1 LIFVPVCRKI
11 KPFHDRR
18 RDFAVKTMQ
27 TVYVLLAAALML
39 AWLVLLVRGPRRVE
53 VPNLAVLRY
62 GVFWRSLALALAL
75 APPVIMVYAV
85 WGVPWRNEAT
95 LTFAGV
101 LFLATSVVC
110 GLPLIEATRVQI
122 VITEEGLLRHSPWS
136 GPLTVKWI
144 EVESVR
150 YSALN
155 RWFIVAGAGQA
166 IRVSRYLGGIGA
178 FVEAVRRK
186 VAAERCVSAA
196 AALEAAQ

>member
-1 LIFVPVCRKI
+1 LIFPAGCRKI
-11 KPFHDRR
+11 KPFQDRR
-18 RDFAVKTMQ
+18 REFAVETMQ

-62 GVFWRSLALALAL
+62 GVFWRSLALVLAL
-75 APPVIMVYAV
+75 VPPVIMVYAV
-85 WGVPWRNEAT
+85 WGFPWRNEST

-101 LFLATSVVC
+101 LFLASVVC

-136 GPLTVKWI
+136 GPLTLKWI
-144 EVESVR
+144 DVESVR

-166 IRVSRYLGGIGA
+166 IRVSRYLGGIGV
-178 FVEAVRRK
+178 FVDAVRRK

-196 AALEAAQ
+196 AALDAAH